1 MYLWHILKNK
11 NNMWIYVTH
20 LKVSNS
26 KRVLYRDLF
35 LYVSKKKYY
44 LYLLLKD
51 FFFPWTK
58 KKSKSSW
65 THCSVIV
72 ATCFLDYC
80 LNWHN
85 YTFFI
90 FYRKVVTLST
100 QKLNSKF
107 LTCMLMLQFYEIL
120 PFKYAKTK
128 SFSLWYEMVNLVT
141 LLSWWKSRY

>member
-1 MYLWHILKNK
+1 
-11 NNMWIYVTH
+11 MWIYVTY

-26 KRVLYRDLF
+26 KRILYRDLF
-35 LYVSKKKYY
+35 LYLSKKI
-44 LYLLLKD
+44 LSL
-51 FFFPWTK
+51 FVVESFFPWT

-90 FYRKVVTLST
+90 FYGKVVTLST
-100 QKLNSKF
+100 QKLNLKF

-128 SFSLWYEMVNLVT
+128 SFSLWFELVNLVT
-141 LLSWWKSRY
+141 LLSWWKSRYQNSSHHLLIYPMIT